1 LLHLPT
7 IFIGLEIYR
16 TKRAIHVVMKEYISR
31 MEFLPEDATFEQYS
45 SLRACLLWVSHARP
59 DAAAFASLCA
69 SDRKEH
75 VDETTIRAMNNVLA
89 HLKDTV
95 DLALSFPALDVESL
109 HIVAYADASFANRRD
124 KSSQLGYVLCLR
136 YKTGKMCI
144 LGYQSCKSL
153 VVARSAMAAE
163 THAFTAAFD
172 AAFTVQDQLERV
184 LKRKVPITMYTDS
197 KGLYDVLTWNRATT
211 EGRLMI
217 ELLPHGSRTIDSR
230 SNG

>member
-45 SLRACLLWVSHARP
+45 SLLACLLWVSHARP

-163 THAFTAAFD
+163 THAFTAAHSLLHLTLHSRCETSWKECLS
-172 AAFTVQDQLERV
+172 ARCPLQCTRTQKAC
-184 LKRKVPITMYTDS
+184 TMYLL
-197 KGLYDVLTWNRATT
+197 GI
-211 EGRLMI
+211 GRQQKVDL
-217 ELLPHGSRTIDSR
+217 
-230 SNG
+230 